1 MSFFL
6 IKSILALFFLAS
18 AVSAVTS
25 MLTMMGKAE
34 KKVSPKTLRN
44 IHIISGR
51 LFLILLLPLLL
62 LGMRY
67 WVHIGEQASVRAVL
81 HAVLALGLIIIFL
94 LKVAIVK
101 FYKQFLRFAPV
112 MGILVFSFA
121 FVVFSVS
128 AGYYSVRALR
138 ADPTPPEEVNAV
150 TSEIVGSV
158 EKGAS
163 FYNAKCLSCHYPDSE
178 DKKLGPGLK
187 DLFKK
192 EKFPYSGRPTTV
204 ENIKQ
209 QLIRPALVMPS
220 FTKMT
225 EQEIADLFAYL
236 QTL

>member
-192 EKFPYSGRPTTV
+192 EKLPYSGRPTTV

-220 FTKMT
+220 FAKLT

>member
-1 MSFFL
+1 
-6 IKSILALFFLAS
+6 
-18 AVSAVTS
+18 
-25 MLTMMGKAE
+25 
-34 KKVSPKTLRN
+34 
-44 IHIISGR
+44 
-51 LFLILLLPLLL
+51 
-62 LGMRY
+62 
-67 WVHIGEQASVRAVL
+67 
-81 HAVLALGLIIIFL
+81 
-94 LKVAIVK
+94 
-101 FYKQFLRFAPV
+101 

-192 EKFPYSGRPTTV
+192 EKLPYSGRPTTV

-220 FTKMT
+220 FAKLT